1 MMTRVLTVDPAKPDP
16 AAIEEAAAALK
27 AGKLVVFPT
36 ETVYGLGAHAMNAVS
51 PNNADRVVVVGGGVA
66 GLSVALRLAPR
77 PVTLVIP
84 FTAGSGTDIATASGS
99 FR

>member
-36 ETVYGLGAHAMNAVS
+36 ETVYGLGAHAMNADAVQQ
-51 PNNADRVVVVGGGVA
+51 
-66 GLSVALRLAPR
+66 
-77 PVTLVIP
+77 I
-84 FTAGSGTDIATASGS
+84 FTAKGRPSTDPLIVDIAHIGQVEIGRAHV
-99 FR
+99 